1 MKTISLDESDLRKII
16 AEKFGVYELSVEISI
31 HSSPYSADSVSVYVE
46 SEDFLKE
53 LLSKYEEIMK
63 YDANAQPDKCED
75 TSKMFDQTLRKLK
88 ENFIKIEKET
98 ARIMMYKEKINKKVL
113 ELENSIR
120 NSIKFSKF
128 VNGETVVD
136 EDYTKDFDQ
145 YLIDRL
151 AEVKKTQA
159 DIKDKA
165 DKMNQIYTKLSH
177 DIQVLEEKSEVCNN
191 GKGSA
196 EKC

>member
-46 SEDFLKE
+46 SEDFLNE

-63 YDANAQPDKCED
+63 YDANARPDKCED

-88 ENFIKIEKET
+88 ENFTKIEKET

-120 NSIKFSKF
+120 DSIKSSKF

-177 DIQVLEEKSEVCNN
+177 DIQLLETKVKDYIN
-191 GKGSA
+191 GKGNV